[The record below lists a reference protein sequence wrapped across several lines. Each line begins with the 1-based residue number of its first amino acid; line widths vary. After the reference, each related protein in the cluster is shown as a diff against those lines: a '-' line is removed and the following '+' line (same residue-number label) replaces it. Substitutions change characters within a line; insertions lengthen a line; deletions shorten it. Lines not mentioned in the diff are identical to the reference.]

1 MHNWYHGPK
10 GDVKMMEMTPEL
22 LALIEELLE
31 LCVQLARQNALC
43 APKDAQSE
51 RLRRRVQA
59 LAQHIRALLEKL

>member
-1 MHNWYHGPK
+1 
-10 GDVKMMEMTPEL
+10 MMEMTPEL

-59 LAQHIRALLEKL
+59 LAQRIRALLEKL